1 MSRKTNHLKLHLPD
15 PNEYYDVEL
24 DQNKNFEIIDEVL
37 TPATKSEIESILN
50 QNLIKDVL
58 ELATERDV
66 RNLFVGTVLEGGGTY
81 NLSSLST
88 DESKVVNMRLLSLFN
103 DLLLQKISDKDN
115 VLDRNLRDYI
125 NSVKTSLQANI
136 NLKEDKTKVAELISS
151 LRTELT
157 NAINKKADKTIL
169 INVGAGLTGGG
180 NLSSN
185 VSINL
190 DYATSQEIEELLNK
204 NLLKEVFELATEQD
218 IRNLFTGT
226 KLEGGTEYKLLALST
241 DESKIVNMRLLS
253 LFNDLILQKLGN
265 DNNSLK
271 SELTSLINSIKATLQ
286 NAIDLKA
293 NKTTAVT
300 GDGALT
306 GGGDLSANRII
317 NHKTST
323 GFKHIPSGGA
333 ANQFLKYSADG
344 TAIWSAIAWEVIT
357 GKKSV
362 LSGTGLKGGGTLE
375 NNVTLSLDYGTAEEI
390 KNILK

>member
-37 TPATKSEIESILN
+37 TPATKDEIERILN

-180 NLSSN
+180 NLGSN

-190 DYATSQEIEELLNK
+190 DYATSQEIDEILNK

-218 IRNLFTGT
+218 IRNLFAGT
-226 KLEGGTEYKLLALST
+226 KLEGGTEYKLSALST

-253 LFNDLILQKLGN
+253 LYNDLISQNFNGQT
-265 DNNSLK
+265 
-271 SELTSLINSIKATLQ
+271 SELSKAIE
-286 NAIDLKA
+286 NLK
-293 NKTTAVT
+293 KIQ
-300 GDGALT
+300 
-306 GGGDLSANRII
+306 II
-317 NHKTST
+317 
-323 GFKHIPSGGA
+323 A
-333 ANQFLKYSADG
+333 
-344 TAIWSAIAWEVIT
+344 
-357 GKKSV
+357 
-362 LSGTGLKGGGTLE
+362 GTGLTGSGSLTG
-375 NNVTLSLDYGTAEEI
+375 NITLSLDYGTSEEI
-390 KNILK
+390 QNILK

>member
-1 MSRKTNHLKLHLPD
+1 MSKVITNESELNTGTDLITQYLNLELLALKDSTDLRKFSRDFMK
-15 PNEYYDVEL
+15 
-24 DQNKNFEIIDEVL
+24 IDEVL

-157 NAINKKADKTIL
+157 NTINKKADKTIL

-180 NLSSN
+180 NLGSN

-190 DYATSQEIEELLNK
+190 DYATSQEIDEILNK

-226 KLEGGTEYKLLALST
+226 KLEGGTEYKLSALST

-253 LFNDLILQKLGN
+253 LYNDLISQNFNGQT
-265 DNNSLK
+265 
-271 SELTSLINSIKATLQ
+271 SELSE
-286 NAIDLKA
+286 AIENLK
-293 NKTTAVT
+293 KIQ
-300 GDGALT
+300 
-306 GGGDLSANRII
+306 II
-317 NHKTST
+317 
-323 GFKHIPSGGA
+323 A
-333 ANQFLKYSADG
+333 
-344 TAIWSAIAWEVIT
+344 
-357 GKKSV
+357 
-362 LSGTGLKGGGTLE
+362 GTGLTGSGSLTG
-375 NNVTLSLDYGTAEEI
+375 NITLSLDYGTSEEI
-390 KNILK
+390 QNVLK

>member
-37 TPATKSEIESILN
+37 TPATKDEIERILN

-88 DESKVVNMRLLSLFN
+88 DESIVVNMRLLSLFN

-180 NLSSN
+180 NLGSN

-226 KLEGGTEYKLLALST
+226 KLEGGTEYKLSALST

-253 LFNDLILQKLGN
+253 LYNDLISQNFNGQT
-265 DNNSLK
+265 
-271 SELTSLINSIKATLQ
+271 SELSKAIE
-286 NAIDLKA
+286 NLK
-293 NKTTAVT
+293 KIQ
-300 GDGALT
+300 
-306 GGGDLSANRII
+306 II
-317 NHKTST
+317 
-323 GFKHIPSGGA
+323 A
-333 ANQFLKYSADG
+333 
-344 TAIWSAIAWEVIT
+344 
-357 GKKSV
+357 
-362 LSGTGLKGGGTLE
+362 GTGLTGSGSLTG
-375 NNVTLSLDYGTAEEI
+375 NITLSLDYGTSEEI
-390 KNILK
+390 QNVLK

>member
-37 TPATKSEIESILN
+37 TPATKDEIESILN

-58 ELATERDV
+58 ELATEQDV

-125 NSVKTSLQANI
+125 NSVKISLQANI

-226 KLEGGTEYKLLALST
+226 KLEGGTEYKLSALST

-253 LFNDLILQKLGN
+253 LYNDLISQNFNGQT
-265 DNNSLK
+265 
-271 SELTSLINSIKATLQ
+271 SELSKAIE
-286 NAIDLKA
+286 NLK
-293 NKTTAVT
+293 KIQ
-300 GDGALT
+300 
-306 GGGDLSANRII
+306 II
-317 NHKTST
+317 
-323 GFKHIPSGGA
+323 A
-333 ANQFLKYSADG
+333 
-344 TAIWSAIAWEVIT
+344 
-357 GKKSV
+357 
-362 LSGTGLKGGGTLE
+362 GTGLTGTGSLTG
-375 NNVTLSLDYGTAEEI
+375 NITLSLDYGTSEEI
-390 KNILK
+390 QNVLK

>member
-15 PNEYYDVEL
+15 SNEYYDVEL

-37 TPATKSEIESILN
+37 TPATKDEIESILN

-58 ELATERDV
+58 ELATEQDV

-125 NSVKTSLQANI
+125 NSVKISLQANI

-218 IRNLFTGT
+218 IRNSFTGT
-226 KLEGGTEYKLLALST
+226 KLEGGTEYKLSALST

-253 LFNDLILQKLGN
+253 LYNDLISQNFNGQT
-265 DNNSLK
+265 
-271 SELTSLINSIKATLQ
+271 SELSKAIE
-286 NAIDLKA
+286 NLK
-293 NKTTAVT
+293 KIQ
-300 GDGALT
+300 
-306 GGGDLSANRII
+306 II
-317 NHKTST
+317 
-323 GFKHIPSGGA
+323 A
-333 ANQFLKYSADG
+333 
-344 TAIWSAIAWEVIT
+344 
-357 GKKSV
+357 
-362 LSGTGLKGGGTLE
+362 GTGLTGTGSLTG
-375 NNVTLSLDYGTAEEI
+375 NITLSLDYGTSEEI
-390 KNILK
+390 QNVLK

>member
-15 PNEYYDVEL
+15 SNEYYDVEL

-37 TPATKSEIESILN
+37 TPATKDEIESILN

-58 ELATERDV
+58 ELATEQDV

-180 NLSSN
+180 NLGSN

-226 KLEGGTEYKLLALST
+226 KLEGGTEYKLSALST

-253 LFNDLILQKLGN
+253 LYNDLISQNFNGQT
-265 DNNSLK
+265 
-271 SELTSLINSIKATLQ
+271 SELSKAIE
-286 NAIDLKA
+286 NLK
-293 NKTTAVT
+293 KIQ
-300 GDGALT
+300 
-306 GGGDLSANRII
+306 II
-317 NHKTST
+317 
-323 GFKHIPSGGA
+323 A
-333 ANQFLKYSADG
+333 
-344 TAIWSAIAWEVIT
+344 
-357 GKKSV
+357 
-362 LSGTGLKGGGTLE
+362 GTGLTGSGSLTG
-375 NNVTLSLDYGTAEEI
+375 NITLSLDYGTSEEI
-390 KNILK
+390 QNVLK

>member
-37 TPATKSEIESILN
+37 TPATKDEIESILN

-58 ELATERDV
+58 ELATEQDV

-180 NLSSN
+180 NLGSN

-226 KLEGGTEYKLLALST
+226 KLEGGTEYKLSALST

-253 LFNDLILQKLGN
+253 LYNDLISQNFNGQT
-265 DNNSLK
+265 
-271 SELTSLINSIKATLQ
+271 SELSKAIE
-286 NAIDLKA
+286 NLK
-293 NKTTAVT
+293 KIQ
-300 GDGALT
+300 
-306 GGGDLSANRII
+306 II
-317 NHKTST
+317 
-323 GFKHIPSGGA
+323 A
-333 ANQFLKYSADG
+333 
-344 TAIWSAIAWEVIT
+344 
-357 GKKSV
+357 
-362 LSGTGLKGGGTLE
+362 GTGLTGTGSLTG
-375 NNVTLSLDYGTAEEI
+375 NITLSLDYGTSEEI
-390 KNILK
+390 QNVLK

>member
-37 TPATKSEIESILN
+37 TPATKDEIESILN

-151 LRTELT
+151 LRTEFT

-169 INVGAGLTGGG
+169 INVGAGLRGGG

-190 DYATSQEIEELLNK
+190 DYATSQEIDEILNK

-218 IRNLFTGT
+218 IRNLFAGT
-226 KLEGGTEYKLLALST
+226 KLEGGTEYKLSALST

-253 LFNDLILQKLGN
+253 LYNDLISQNFNGQT
-265 DNNSLK
+265 
-271 SELTSLINSIKATLQ
+271 SELSKAIE
-286 NAIDLKA
+286 NLK
-293 NKTTAVT
+293 KIQ
-300 GDGALT
+300 
-306 GGGDLSANRII
+306 II
-317 NHKTST
+317 
-323 GFKHIPSGGA
+323 A
-333 ANQFLKYSADG
+333 
-344 TAIWSAIAWEVIT
+344 
-357 GKKSV
+357 
-362 LSGTGLKGGGTLE
+362 GTGLTGSGSLTG
-375 NNVTLSLDYGTAEEI
+375 NITLSLDYGTSEEI
-390 KNILK
+390 QNVLK

>member
-1 MSRKTNHLKLHLPD
+1 MSKVITNESELNTGTDLITQYLNLELLALKDSTDLRKFSRDFMK
-15 PNEYYDVEL
+15 
-24 DQNKNFEIIDEVL
+24 IDEVL

-66 RNLFVGTVLEGGGTY
+66 RNLFVGTILEGGGTY

-180 NLSSN
+180 NLGSN

-218 IRNLFTGT
+218 IRNLFAGT
-226 KLEGGTEYKLLALST
+226 KLEGGTEYKLSALST

-253 LFNDLILQKLGN
+253 LYNDLISQNFNGQT
-265 DNNSLK
+265 
-271 SELTSLINSIKATLQ
+271 SELSKAIE
-286 NAIDLKA
+286 NLK
-293 NKTTAVT
+293 KIQ
-300 GDGALT
+300 
-306 GGGDLSANRII
+306 II
-317 NHKTST
+317 
-323 GFKHIPSGGA
+323 A
-333 ANQFLKYSADG
+333 
-344 TAIWSAIAWEVIT
+344 
-357 GKKSV
+357 
-362 LSGTGLKGGGTLE
+362 GTGLTGTGSLTG
-375 NNVTLSLDYGTAEEI
+375 NITLSLDYGTSEEI
-390 KNILK
+390 QNVLK